1 MKKVLYLILFL
12 GLTGCVSKS
21 KYEKLESDY
30 QTLIMENQTLET
42 DLASVQQNYFQ
53 VKSDYEEILESK
65 RKEEIERNAKKYVSE
80 SEALGY
86 IRDFY
91 EFYDSDTQYRNIK
104 LRRTDKNIFK
114 ISLEEVTKKGPFSDN
129 DFFWKAVVYNLTV
142 NNDNTYKYE
151 RSF

>member
-30 QTLIMENQTLET
+30 QTLIMEKQTIET
-42 DLASVQQNYFQ
+42 DLASVQQNYYQ

-65 RKEEIERNAKKYVSE
+65 RREEIERNSKKYISE
-80 SEALGY
+80 TEALGY
-86 IRDFY
+86 IRDYYNFY
-91 EFYDSDTQYRNIK
+91 NADKKFRNVQ
-104 LRRTDKNIFK
+104 LRRTDKNRFK
-114 ISLEEVTKKGPFSDN
+114 VSLEEVTAKFSDN
-129 DFFWKAVVYNLTV
+129 EFFYHSVVYNLIV
-142 NNDNTYKYE
+142 NNDKTYKVE